1 MSKRLSRSK
10 GFTLVELLVV
20 IGIIALLIS
29 ILLPSLNR
37 ARETANRVKCSSNL
51 RQVGQAILLYSNE
64 NKGNYPRTIYN
75 PTGSG
80 NNIALNA
87 SDDDTN
93 GVVAANSFRDPFLK
107 TGGSGPAPLDN
118 DVNQAM
124 FLLIRTQD
132 ITPEVFVCP
141 SSNAEKDTYG
151 GSLAPGS
158 GATAQN
164 KTSFSSWQKN
174 LSYSYVNPYPNSVG
188 VTNGYKL
195 NTTVGAEFA
204 VAADVNPGV
213 SNQYDVK
220 APTNETSSQ
229 KIMQKANSPNHQGA
243 GQSVLFGDGHVDFV
257 QNPFCGVQRDC
268 IYTIGTYNATSGA
281 ITTTSSQAPTKAAN
295 NAPQWSGDSVLLPAL
310 DSSWP
315 QT

>member
-1 MSKRLSRSK
+1 MTKQAVRRK

-51 RQVGQAILLYSNE
+51 RQIGQAILLYSNE
-64 NKGNYPRTIYN
+64 NKGNYPRTTYN
-75 PTGSG
+75 ATSP
-80 NNIALNA
+80 LNA
-87 SDDDTN
+87 QNDLTN
-93 GVVAANSFRDPFLK
+93 GTVPNRDPFIA
-107 TGGSGPAPLDN
+107 SGTPAPAIN
-118 DVNQAM
+118 DVTQAM

-151 GSLAPGS
+151 GATVPGS

-164 KTSFSSWQKN
+164 KTSFSNWQKN
-174 LSYSYVNPYPNSVG
+174 LSYSYVNPYPDANG
-188 VTNGYKL
+188 VTVGYKV
-195 NTTVGAEFA
+195 NTTLGAEFA

-213 SNQYDVK
+213 SGQYNVGTPKD
-220 APTNETSSQ
+220 ETSSQ
-229 KIMQKANSPNHQGA
+229 KQMQAANSPNHQAA

-257 QNPFCGVQRDC
+257 QNPFCGTQRDC
-268 IYTIGTYNATSGA
+268 IYTTGVYTASTGAVKTTSG
-281 ITTTSSQAPTKAAN
+281 TNPTKSAN
-295 NAPQWSGDSVLLPAL
+295 NRPQWSGDSVLLPAL
-310 DSSWP
+310 DSNW
-315 QT
+315 